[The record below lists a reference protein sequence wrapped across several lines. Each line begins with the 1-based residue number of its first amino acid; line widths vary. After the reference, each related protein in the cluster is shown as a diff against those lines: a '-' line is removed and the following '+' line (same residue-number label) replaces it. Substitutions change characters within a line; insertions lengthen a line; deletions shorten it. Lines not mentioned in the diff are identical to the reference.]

1 MPITISALRKRGRLL
16 VACDDRAISAIVPPS
31 PLLSARMI
39 SVTYLSETITVS
51 VQNTSDSTPRMS
63 ACDSVACL
71 VAKTSRNAYSGL
83 VPMSP

>member
-1 MPITISALRKRGRLL
+1 
-16 VACDDRAISAIVPPS
+16 
-31 PLLSARMI
+31 MI
-39 SVTYLSETITVS
+39 SVTYFSETITVS

-63 ACDSVACL
+63 GCDSVACL